1 MEDGKKR
8 WTTAW
13 CLGGF
18 NVVAFPLVSWGC
30 ERFSSAMLNF
40 SDFINVSEL
49 LDISLEKGFFT

>member
-1 MEDGKKR
+1 MEEGKKR
-8 WTTAW
+8 WATAW

-30 ERFSSAMLNF
+30 ERFSSTMLNF

-49 LDISLEKGFFT
+49 LDIPLEKGFFT